1 MAAFLFRSRYTRLDI
16 YPLGGAMGNRSCR
29 CHLKV
34 YGALLLGMMLLASP
48 RPLLA
53 NEAPLTP
60 VSLQLLWY
68 HQFQYAGYYA
78 AKAQGYFQEAGL
90 DVEIRDGGYHSPGRA
105 VDPVREVVSGQAEF
119 GVSRSD
125 LLLHRARGEPVMVVA
140 NIMQRSPLVFLTLER
155 FGFSRLEEVGD
166 RPISVTLP
174 GVDER
179 ISAETLATF
188 LAAGVDLESL
198 NNAAPSWNLQDLYAG
213 RTQLVPA
220 YSTDGLYAVRR
231 HGEVPVIIRPA
242 DYGIDFYGDLLFTR
256 QALVEQH
263 PERVAAF
270 REAVVKGWA
279 YAFKNIHETVDLILE
294 TYPGRHGDID
304 RALLLHE
311 AEQVRE
317 LMQPALIEI
326 GYSNTERWKSI
337 GDQYQAMG
345 MIDGYK
351 LEGFLFQPAPP
362 TLATLLLT
370 LWRWLLPFMGVV
382 IVVAGLA
389 GYLLLTNRRLKAEI
403 QRRREAEAALQQLAD
418 RDGLTGAGNRRLFEQ
433 QLQQEFL
440 RSRRS
445 RHALSIILIDVD
457 NFKRI
462 NDESGHL
469 VGDTVLKEIVSVT
482 RTALRTQDHLS
493 RYGGEEF
500 VILLPETGL
509 QQARRVAERILEA
522 NRAHRVNTDAGPIR
536 YTLSLGLSHLQVNDR
551 DPWQIVQRADASL
564 YSAKRLGRD
573 RLCIDVAPSMPQTD

>member
-1 MAAFLFRSRYTRLDI
+1 M
-16 YPLGGAMGNRSCR
+16 PNRSGR
-29 CHLKV
+29 CLLTV
-34 YGALLLGMMLLASP
+34 CITLLLALGLLASP

-90 DVEIRDGGYHSPGRA
+90 DVEIRDGGYHAAGRA
-105 VDPVREVVSGQAEF
+105 ADPVREVVTGRADF

-188 LAAGVDLESL
+188 LAAGVNLESL

-270 REAVVKGWA
+270 RKATIRGWV
-279 YAFKNIHETVDLILE
+279 YAFENVEETVDLILE
-294 TYPGRHGDID
+294 AYPRRHGDID
-304 RALLLHE
+304 RDLLLHE

-317 LMQPALIEI
+317 LMQPSLIEI
-326 GYSNTERWKSI
+326 GYSNPQRWQSI
-337 GDQYQAMG
+337 GDQYLAMG
-345 MIDGYK
+345 MIDGYE

-362 TLATLLLT
+362 TLTTLLLT
-370 LWRWLLPFMGVV
+370 LWRWLLPFMSVV
-382 IVVAGLA
+382 VVAAGLA
-389 GYLLLTNRRLKAEI
+389 GYLLFTNRRLKEEI

-433 QLQQEFL
+433 QLQQEFQ

-445 RHALSIILIDVD
+445 RHALSIILMDVD

-462 NDESGHL
+462 NDEYGHL
-469 VGDTVLKEIVSVT
+469 VGDQVLKEIVQVT
-482 RTALRTQDHLS
+482 RSMLRIQDHLA

-500 VILLPETGL
+500 VVVLPETSPEEACL
-509 QQARRVAERILEA
+509 VAKRILEI
-522 NRAHRVNTDAGPIR
+522 NRAHPVQTEAGVIR
-536 YTLSLGLSHLQVNDR
+536 YTLSLGLSELRDSDR
-551 DPWQIVQRADASL
+551 DPWQIIQRADTSL
-564 YSAKRLGRD
+564 YEAKHQGRD
-573 RLCIDVAPSMPQTD
+573 RLCIDAAPTLP

>member
-1 MAAFLFRSRYTRLDI
+1 M
-16 YPLGGAMGNRSCR
+16 PNRSGR
-29 CHLKV
+29 CLLTV
-34 YGALLLGMMLLASP
+34 CVTLLLALGLLASP

-90 DVEIRDGGYHSPGRA
+90 DVEIRDGGYHTAGRA
-105 VDPVREVVSGQAEF
+105 ADPVREVVTGRADF

-188 LAAGVDLESL
+188 LAAGVNLESL

-270 REAVVKGWA
+270 RKATIRGWV
-279 YAFKNIHETVDLILE
+279 YAFENLEETVDLILE
-294 TYPGRHGDID
+294 AYPRRHGDID
-304 RALLLHE
+304 RDLLLHE

-317 LMQPALIEI
+317 LMQPSLIEI
-326 GYSNTERWKSI
+326 GYSNPQRWKSI
-337 GDQYQAMG
+337 GDQYLAMG
-345 MIDGYK
+345 MIDGYE

-362 TLATLLLT
+362 PLTTLLLT
-370 LWRWLLPFMGVV
+370 LWRWLLPFMSVV
-382 IVVAGLA
+382 VVAAGLA
-389 GYLLLTNRRLKAEI
+389 GYLLFTNRRLKEEI

-433 QLQQEFL
+433 QLQQEFQ

-445 RHALSIILIDVD
+445 RHALSIILMDVD

-462 NDESGHL
+462 NDEYGHL
-469 VGDTVLKEIVSVT
+469 VGDQVLKEIVQVT
-482 RTALRTQDHLS
+482 RSMLRIQDHLA

-500 VILLPETGL
+500 VVVLPETGPEEACL
-509 QQARRVAERILEA
+509 VAKRILEV
-522 NRAHRVNTDAGPIR
+522 NRTHPVQTEAGVIR
-536 YTLSLGLSHLQVNDR
+536 YTLSLGLSELRDSDR
-551 DPWQIVQRADASL
+551 DPWQIIQRADASL
-564 YSAKRLGRD
+564 YEAKHQGRD
-573 RLCIDVAPSMPQTD
+573 RLCIDAAPTLP